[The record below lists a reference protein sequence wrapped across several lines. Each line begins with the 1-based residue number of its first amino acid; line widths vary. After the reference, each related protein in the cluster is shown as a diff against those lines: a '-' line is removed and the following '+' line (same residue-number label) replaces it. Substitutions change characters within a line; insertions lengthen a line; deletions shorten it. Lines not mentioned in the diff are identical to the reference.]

1 MIRDWLDAT
10 EAVAF
15 AKDIAREVDRLLPV
29 SPQSNKTRRGSTKK
43 ADLKRRKKL
52 DDLVRRTRAFA
63 QEHRMNVYK
72 KGKLLNTLKW
82 ELREAGYEA
91 TLIDEIVALLAPALA

>member
-15 AKDIAREVDRLLPV
+15 ARGIARDVDRLFPV
-29 SPQSNKTRRGSTKK
+29 NPRKGKRATTKT
-43 ADLKRRKKL
+43 DLKHRKKL

-63 QEHRMNVYK
+63 HDHKLNVYK
-72 KGKLLNTLKW
+72 KGKFLNTLKW
-82 ELREAGYEA
+82 QLREAGHEE